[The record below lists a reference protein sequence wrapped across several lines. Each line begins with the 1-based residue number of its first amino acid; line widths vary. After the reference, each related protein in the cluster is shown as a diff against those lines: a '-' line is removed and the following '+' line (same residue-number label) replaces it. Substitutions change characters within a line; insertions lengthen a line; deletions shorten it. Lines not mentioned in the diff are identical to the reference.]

1 MLWIGITITLAIK
14 MMKVVQMTLEEELVA
29 AVDRAARKLRK
40 SRSAFAR
47 SALKAALAQ
56 IRTHELELRH
66 REGYRRKPVK
76 RGEFDLWE
84 SEQSWGQE

>member
-1 MLWIGITITLAIK
+1 MLWIGIAITLAIK

-29 AVDRAARKLRK
+29 AVDRAARQLRQ

-56 IRTHELELRH
+56 LRTRDLELRH

-84 SEQSWGQE
+84 GEQSWGQE

>member
-1 MLWIGITITLAIK
+1 
-14 MMKVVQMTLEEELVA
+14 MMRVVQMTLEEELVA
-29 AVDRAARKLRK
+29 AVDRAARQLRQ

-56 IRTHELELRH
+56 LRTQALERRH

-84 SEQSWGQE
+84 GEQSWGQE